1 MGAGVARKLFNNLI
15 EAAAQSSVEDDDL
28 PPRPVVVREMP
39 RTGRIMSTSRLS
51 DGLMDLQAN
60 TIRDLDPSS
69 IVQTGLRDR
78 IDVDSDGIRELAQ
91 SIREHGQHVPVLV
104 RPLPDQIDRY
114 EIVYGRRRLAAVRLI
129 GGDMTIK
136 AIVRG
141 MRDEDAVIAQGHENN
156 LRLDPSHIEKALFT
170 AELRRKRFPNEI
182 IMEALN
188 VDRFAISKL
197 VKIAEDI
204 PHELIEMIGP
214 AHEIGRRPWR
224 DFGDL
229 VISEK
234 VDVIAVAED
243 ALARLGHEASSSE
256 RFRYVHEA
264 LRRAIDAAS
273 RRNAAAQKLVHGPTR
288 RLVGEK
294 GPGPA
299 LEFRAGRKALSL
311 SFRTSDNPEFGSW
324 LERNIDTVVADLQ
337 ERWMRESRRED

>member
-197 VKIAEDI
+197 VKI
-204 PHELIEMIGP
+204 
-214 AHEIGRRPWR
+214 GRRPWR

-229 VISEK
+229 VISGK